1 MDSVMTWIESNK
13 AICWAI
19 FWVGWFFLS
28 PTTIIPGAVAVGV
41 GNVIYKER
49 ALNLVT
55 ICAVYLGVM
64 GYLLLA
70 HAITDWP
77 ENVRLYMGFGGIF
90 SLVVLGKR
98 YPMFGYFLIIMIVS
112 ALAAAAAATV
122 AGGECDRP
130 PATLPPPL
138 SSWRRAGGS
147 IPPVWRRLTGVA
159 SSMIPRTSASPTASP
174 TLLARPW
181 AWPG

>member
-1 MDSVMTWIESNK
+1 MDLVMTWIKSNK

-64 GYLLLA
+64 
-70 HAITDWP
+70 AI
-77 ENVRLYMGFGGIF
+77 
-90 SLVVLGKR
+90 
-98 YPMFGYFLIIMIVS
+98 
-112 ALAAAAAATV
+112 LAARTRHHGLAR
-122 AGGECDRP
+122 ERP
-130 PATLPPPL
+130 PLYGL
-138 SSWRRAGGS
+138 RRH
-147 IPPVWRRLTGVA
+147 
-159 SSMIPRTSASPTASP
+159 
-174 TLLARPW
+174 LLARCPRQALPDVRILPDHHDRQRVLSRQRRPLRRRW
-181 AWPG
+181 